1 MYSDLLMI
9 VFLTTGLFSFLGFL
23 ENLHKNKETDIY
35 KILVLV
41 SFIAVFVMF
50 NYRLREF

>member
-1 MYSDLLMI
+1 MGSDLLMI
-9 VFLTTGLFSFLGFL
+9 VFSTIGLFSFLGFL

-35 KILVLV
+35 KILILV
-41 SFIAVFVMF
+41 CFVVVIVMF